1 MSGLSLPGA
10 AETRRSCKR
19 RSHARSKA
27 ISAPILESSSS
38 VFQPAVAR
46 DCPVVLEDITI
57 KGMFFITGL
66 FPANYCSPSQGSGS
80 DLSKHKAWV
89 SRSWCKL
96 LKSNSCSRFSCSR
109 LTFSETSR
117 FWTSHCK

>member
-1 MSGLSLPGA
+1 MNKVDNVSELSLPGA

-38 VFQPAVAR
+38 VFQPAAR

-57 KGMFFITGL
+57 
-66 FPANYCSPSQGSGS
+66 
-80 DLSKHKAWV
+80 
-89 SRSWCKL
+89 
-96 LKSNSCSRFSCSR
+96 
-109 LTFSETSR
+109 
-117 FWTSHCK
+117 